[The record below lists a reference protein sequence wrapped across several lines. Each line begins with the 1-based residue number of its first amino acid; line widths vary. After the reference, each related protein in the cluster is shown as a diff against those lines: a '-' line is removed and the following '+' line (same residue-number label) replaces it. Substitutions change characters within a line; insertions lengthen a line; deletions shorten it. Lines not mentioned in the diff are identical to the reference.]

1 MNRRKFQKLLD
12 NSSIIMYILGIV
24 PNYIKLMNRAYE
36 YRIYPTADQVSIFN
50 KTLGLCRLYYNLVVE
65 NKNKDHAMPI
75 EGYKPTFTKFKPEA
89 LEWIKDVD
97 SMPLGQVW
105 SDVRGAYTNFF
116 ASVKHIRN
124 GKFSKPPKFKSKKNL
139 KDSFRYAIQ
148 GDTARINSNGL
159 FVSRRLGY
167 IKIVAHSQFCE
178 GKWKNITFK
187 RSASGKWY
195 VKICVELK
203 EEQTKIQNGK
213 AVGIDWNCNSDSF
226 LTLSDS
232 TKVKCPRFLKRK
244 ERQLEKYQQVQSR
257 RFIKGKQEQSKRYL
271 KAKLKVARL
280 HEKVANQRRD
290 WLHKVSRDLAD
301 RYQYVFVE
309 DIDLTKMSSEKEHG
323 KVVSDQ
329 GFGLLRQYLA
339 YKTNLIKVPAQYTSK
354 TCNVC
359 GNVNPEVVLG
369 VKQWVC
375 PVCST
380 LHDRDVNAAI
390 NILYL
395 GVKKTL
401 GGGPAEVLNNA
412 RLQNRECPKPSVT

>member
-1 MNRRKFQKLLD
+1 MNK
-12 NSSIIMYILGIV
+12 
-24 PNYIKLMNRAYE
+24 AYE
-36 YRIYPTADQVSIFN
+36 YRIYPTADQVSVFN

-65 NKNKDHAMPI
+65 NKNKDRSMPV
-75 EGYKPTFTKFKPEA
+75 EGYKPTFSKFKPEA
-89 LEWIKDVD
+89 LEWIKEVD
-97 SMPLGQVW
+97 SVPLGQVW

-116 ASVKHIRN
+116 ASIKGVRK
-124 GKFSKPPKFKSKKNL
+124 GKPVQPPAFKSKKNL
-139 KDSFRYAIQ
+139 KASFRYAMQ
-148 GDTARINSNGL
+148 RNTAHINANGL
-159 FVSRRLGY
+159 FVTRRLGY
-167 IKIVAHSQFCE
+167 IKISSSCRFCE

-203 EEQTKIQNGK
+203 EEQKKIQNGK
-213 AVGIDWNCNSDSF
+213 AVGIDWNCNSESF
-226 LTLSDS
+226 LTMSDG
-232 TKVKCPRFLKRK
+232 TKVKCPRFLRRK

-257 RFIKGKQEQSKRYL
+257 RFVKGRQEQSHRYQ

-290 WLHKVSRDLAD
+290 WLHKVSRELANKF
-301 RYQYVFVE
+301 QYVFVE
-309 DIDLTKMSSEKEHG
+309 DINLQKMSSELEHG
-323 KVVSDQ
+323 KAVGDQ

-339 YKTNLIKVPAQYTSK
+339 YKTNLVKVPAPYTSK

-359 GNVNPEVVLG
+359 GHMNMSVVLG

-380 LHDRDVNAAI
+380 MHDRDVNAAR

-395 GVKKTL
+395 GVKRTL
-401 GGGPAEVLNNA
+401 GGEPAEVLNNA
-412 RLQNRECPKPSVT
+412 RLQNRECPKPSVANVAVS

>member
-1 MNRRKFQKLLD
+1 MNK
-12 NSSIIMYILGIV
+12 
-24 PNYIKLMNRAYE
+24 AYE
-36 YRIYPTADQVSIFN
+36 YRIYPTEEQVSIFN

-65 NKNKDHAMPI
+65 NKNKDLSMPI
-75 EGYKPTFTKFKPEA
+75 EGYKPTFAKFKPET
-89 LEWIKDVD
+89 LEWLSDVD
-97 SMPLGQVW
+97 SIPLGQVW

-116 ASVKHIRN
+116 ASVGGYRK
-124 GKFSKPPKFKSKKNL
+124 GKFCNPPKFKSKKNL
-139 KDSFRYAIQ
+139 KASFRYVIQ
-148 GDTARINSNGL
+148 HNVGRITKDGL

-167 IKIVAHSQFCE
+167 IKIAAYSQFCK
-178 GKWKNITFK
+178 GRWKNITFK

-203 EEQTKIQNGK
+203 EEQKKIQNGK

-226 LTLSDS
+226 LTLSDG

-244 ERQLEKYQQVQSR
+244 EKQLEKYQQVQSR
-257 RFIKGKQEQSKRYL
+257 RFVKGKDVQSKRYL

-290 WLHKVSRDLAD
+290 WLHKVSCDLAN
-301 RYQYVFVE
+301 RFQYVFVE
-309 DIDLTKMSSEKEHG
+309 DVNLNKMASELEHG
-323 KVVSDQ
+323 KTVSDQ

-339 YKTNLIKVPAQYTSK
+339 YKTNLVKVPAQYTSK

-369 VKQWVC
+369 VKRWVC
-375 PVCST
+375 PVCNAE
-380 LHDRDVNAAI
+380 HDRDVNAAR

-412 RLQNRECPKPSVT
+412 RLQNRECPKPSATNVAVS

>member
-1 MNRRKFQKLLD
+1 MNK
-12 NSSIIMYILGIV
+12 
-24 PNYIKLMNRAYE
+24 AYE
-36 YRIYPTADQVSIFN
+36 YRIYPTKEQVSIFN

-65 NKNKDHAMPI
+65 NKNKDHAMSI
-75 EGYKPTFTKFKPEA
+75 DGYKPTFAKFKPEA
-89 LEWIKDVD
+89 LEWIKEVD

-124 GKFSKPPKFKSKKNL
+124 GKFSKPPRFKSKKNL
-139 KDSFRYAIQ
+139 KDSFRYAMQ
-148 GDTARINSNGL
+148 GNTTHINANGL
-159 FVSRRLGY
+159 FVTRRLGY
-167 IKIVAHSQFCE
+167 IKIASSCMFCE

-213 AVGIDWNCNSDSF
+213 AIGLDWNCNSNSF
-226 LTLSDS
+226 LTLSDG

-257 RFIKGKQEQSKRYL
+257 RFVKGKETQSHRYK

-290 WLHKVSRDLAD
+290 WLHKVSRELANK
-301 RYQYVFVE
+301 YQYVFVE
-309 DIDLTKMSSEKEHG
+309 DINLNKMASTLEHG
-323 KVVSDQ
+323 KAVGDQ
-329 GFGLLRQYLA
+329 GFGLLREYLS
-339 YKTNLIKVPAQYTSK
+339 YKTSLVKVPAEYTSK
-354 TCNVC
+354 RCNTC
-359 GNVNPEVVLG
+359 GAINPAVVLG
-369 VKQWVC
+369 VKRWVC
-375 PVCST
+375 PVCNT
-380 LHDRDVNAAI
+380 EHDRDVNAAK

-395 GVKKTL
+395 GVKRTL

-412 RLQNRECPKPSVT
+412 RLQNRECPKPSAELSAIS

>member
-1 MNRRKFQKLLD
+1 MNK
-12 NSSIIMYILGIV
+12 
-24 PNYIKLMNRAYE
+24 AYE

-65 NKNKDHAMPI
+65 NKNKDHTMPI
-75 EGYKPTFTKFKPEA
+75 DGYKPMFTKFKLEA
-89 LEWIKDVD
+89 LEWIKEVD
-97 SMPLGQVW
+97 SMPLGQAW

-116 ASVKHIRN
+116 ASLKGTRK
-124 GKFSKPPKFKSKKNL
+124 GKPMQPPTFKSKKNS
-139 KDSFRYAIQ
+139 KASFRYAVQHNI
-148 GDTARINSNGL
+148 GRITNDGL

-167 IKIVAHSQFCE
+167 IKIAASSQFCN

-213 AVGIDWNCNSDSF
+213 AVGIDWNCSDDSF
-226 LTLSDS
+226 LTMSEG

-244 ERQLEKYQQVQSR
+244 ETQLEKYQQVQSR
-257 RFIKGKQEQSKRYL
+257 RFVKGKQEQSHRYL
-271 KAKLKVARL
+271 KAKSKVARL

-290 WLHKVSRDLAD
+290 WLHKVSRQLAD
-301 RYQYVFVE
+301 KYQYVFVE
-309 DIDLTKMSSEKEHG
+309 DINMQKMSAEKEHG

-329 GFGLLRQYLA
+329 GFGMLRQYLS

-369 VKQWVC
+369 VKRWVC

-380 LHDRDVNAAI
+380 EHDRDVNAAI

-412 RLQNRECPKPSVT
+412 RLQNRECPKPSATNVAVS